1 VAVSEEGGGEGGRG
15 VEGLSEEEVA
25 VIEGGGVDCYEEVV
39 GAWGGVWDV
48 FDLEGIVNLPRFALD
63 MLHDNCFRHFGD
75 LEIN

>member
-48 FDLEGIVNLPRFALD
+48 FDLEA
-63 MLHDNCFRHFGD
+63 GD
-75 LEIN
+75 VISCQYCTAFL